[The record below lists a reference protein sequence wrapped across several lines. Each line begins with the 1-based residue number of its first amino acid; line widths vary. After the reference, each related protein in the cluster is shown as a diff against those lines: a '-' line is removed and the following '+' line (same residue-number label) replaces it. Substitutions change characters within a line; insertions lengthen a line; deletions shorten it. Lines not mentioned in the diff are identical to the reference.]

1 MFNAQIIDPNIA
13 YADQFLQPPYSSFT
27 LMVANGNMTLSHT
40 LCHHVLGVNAVAIS
54 PEGDRLLSGGKP
66 KFLTSNDIN

>member
-1 MFNAQIIDPNIA
+1 
-13 YADQFLQPPYSSFT
+13 
-27 LMVANGNMTLSHT
+27 MVANGNMTLSHT